1 MISRKTIISL
11 ALVFAVSF
19 SSCAVSYADTS
30 VSSANAGESQA
41 AAEKLYTYGL
51 FKGGAYGFDL
61 NGTTTKA
68 EAAAMVVRL
77 LGAEDDALSGAYH
90 HPYKDVNDWSSD
102 YIGYLYENG
111 VIGDTADGAYHPGE
125 NADTAEFLA
134 MVLNALGYVESGQDL
149 TEDQLFAT
157 AVSCGLLTEAEAQSM
172 KSDSFTRGTLVLIAD
187 DALDTKLS
195 GADCTLFQFLD
206 SMGGIESL
214 AAPSDEVRYGSA
226 PAEPEVAE
234 PSAEEVLTDTI
245 ISNAKQYLG
254 IRYRSGGKSPSTGFD
269 CSGYVGYVMIKS
281 GVWNQFYGSC
291 DGVIAQCKTVSK
303 AEAKPGDLV
312 FFKNTYN
319 TSKTYT
325 HVGIYLGN
333 NQMIHSASSSGIS
346 ISSFSSGYWASHY
359 ACIARPTAM
368 M

>member
-11 ALVFAVSF
+11 ALVFVMSF
-19 SSCAVSYADTS
+19 SCVASYADTA
-30 VSSANAGESQA
+30 VSSTNAGESKA

-51 FKGGAYGFDL
+51 FKGGAYGFNL

-77 LGAEDDALSGAYH
+77 LGGEDDALSGAYH
-90 HPYKDVNDWSSD
+90 HPYKDVKDWSSD

-111 VIGDTADGAYHPGE
+111 ILEDTADGSYHPDQ
-125 NADTAEFLA
+125 NIDTKTFLT

-149 TEDQLFAT
+149 DEEQLYAT
-157 AVSCGLLTEAEAQSM
+157 AVSCGLLTDAEAKEM
-172 KSDSFTRGTLVLIAD
+172 KKDSFTRATLVLITE
-187 DALDTKLS
+187 DALNTKLS
-195 GADCTLFQFLD
+195 GTDYTLYQFLD
-206 SMGGIESL
+206 NMGVIESL
-214 AAPSDEVRYGSA
+214 AAPTDAVKYGNVPSK
-226 PAEPEVAE
+226 PAVSETAANED
-234 PSAEEVLTDTI
+234 LTKKITTT
-245 ISNAKQYLG
+245 AKQYLG

-269 CSGYVGYVMIKS
+269 CSGFVGYVMIKS
-281 GVWNQFYGSC
+281 NVWDKFYGSC

-312 FFKNTYN
+312 FFKNTYK

-333 NQMIHSASSSGIS
+333 NQMIHSATSSGIS
-346 ISSFSSGYWASHY
+346 ISNISSGYWGSHY